1 MSSYI
6 NIEMSKCQS
15 CLICSTPLKVKG
27 MIMSTLL
34 VLTAISTSVLSFT
47 TNCQQVAQTSGNS
60 TQTID
65 DIGIANKAVSVSLV
79 IFSVASALFERH
91 ATKIIDIVQ
100 NENEELK
107 SVNEELKSKV
117 SQKNATDRNE
127 IINEP
132 YDDDGY
138 ETSRS
143 SETKYPNAIR
153 MHNTETK
160 NDFLWYQHN
169 VNYNP

>member
-1 MSSYI
+1 MS
-6 NIEMSKCQS
+6 NCKS
-15 CLICSTPLKVKG
+15 CVICSTPLKVKG

-34 VLTAISTSVLSFT
+34 ILTAISTSVLSFT
-47 TNCQQVAQTSGNS
+47 TNCQQVTQTSGNS

-65 DIGIANKAVSVSLV
+65 EIGIANKAVSVSLV
-79 IFSVASALFERH
+79 VFSVASALFERH
-91 ATKIIDIVQ
+91 ATKLIDSIQ

-107 SVNEELKSKV
+107 SVNEELKSKI

-132 YDDDGY
+132 CDDGY

-153 MHNTETK
+153 MHNSDEM
-160 NDFLWYQHN
+160 NGFVWYNKN
-169 VNYNP
+169 VN